1 MFSKVSWYFQR
12 LKKVPLKEFPY
23 RVNVIL
29 KKILDNY
36 FFKTQYEKFPYKAK
50 INLSDISTLIEKFP
64 EIKNDILRNTESILE
79 HRFEIF
85 GIKKGFGNPIN
96 WSLDPKTGKTWP
108 CKFWGKINYR
118 DGKTFGGIK
127 FAWELNRLHHF
138 PHLALAYRVT
148 KNEKYKDEIFL
159 QLKSWLQDNPYPL
172 GINWIMGIEL
182 GIRLVNLVYT
192 MKFLGDVR
200 LKPHYQDLI
209 SYFVFLHGRHL
220 YRYTSKFSSC
230 ANHCLAEALGLFIAG
245 ICFPEIKGAK
255 RWKKKGKKVL
265 EREVVRQIY
274 PDGSSFEHSIPYLQF
289 VLDNFL
295 VYYLFCL
302 EYKEPVSEVFKERLK
317 AAFEFINHILDRE
330 GNYPLIGDDDDG
342 FLLKFWFKE
351 QNNFVSLLNTGAILF
366 DRPEWIPDNAGLD
379 CKTYLLL
386 GKNTFYKYKRLK
398 AADKLNNSGC
408 RCFSDSGLVVARDD
422 SDPEILIVS
431 NNGPLGLKPLG
442 GHGHADALS
451 FWLSVKGQPVFIDP
465 GTYLYHSGGKWRNY
479 FRSTRA
485 HNTICVDGLDQAEI
499 VSDFIFRDFYRVK
512 GTQFEE
518 TEGSWTWG
526 AAHSG
531 YMRLRDPV
539 FHERKISYQ
548 KKDKCIYIKDNIS
561 CNSNHL
567 IKCFFHL
574 HPSCAILSRDN
585 FFTIMSGNI
594 NVRLEAGEK
603 WTSYKLFKGST
614 TPLSGW
620 FSPGFNKLKESYTI
634 RLSADIKCS
643 ESFMC
648 RIFLG

>member
-1 MFSKVSWYFQR
+1 
-12 LKKVPLKEFPY
+12 
-23 RVNVIL
+23 
-29 KKILDNY
+29 
-36 FFKTQYEKFPYKAK
+36 
-50 INLSDISTLIEKFP
+50 
-64 EIKNDILRNTESILE
+64 
-79 HRFEIF
+79 
-85 GIKKGFGNPIN
+85 
-96 WSLDPKTGKTWP
+96 
-108 CKFWGKINYR
+108 
-118 DGKTFGGIK
+118 
-127 FAWELNRLHHF
+127 
-138 PHLALAYRVT
+138 
-148 KNEKYKDEIFL
+148 
-159 QLKSWLQDNPYPL
+159 
-172 GINWIMGIEL
+172 MGIEL
-182 GIRLVNLVYT
+182 GIRIVNLVYT
-192 MKFLGDVR
+192 LMFLGDNS
-200 LKPHYQDLI
+200 LSTKEESLI
-209 SYFVFLHGRHL
+209 CQFFREHGRHL
-220 YRYTSKFSSC
+220 FRYPSKYSSC
-230 ANHCLAEALGLFIAG
+230 ANHAIAEALGLFITG
-245 ICFPEIKGAK
+245 LCFPEIKGAK
-255 RWKKKGKKVL
+255 KWKKKGKKVL
-265 EREVVRQIY
+265 EREVSRQIY

-295 VYYLFCL
+295 VYYLSCL
-302 EYKEPVSEVFKERLK
+302 EYKEPVSEVFTERLK
-317 AAFEFINHILDRE
+317 AAFEFINNILDRE

-366 DRPEWIPDNAGLD
+366 DRPEWIPDNARLD
-379 CKTYLLL
+379 YKTYLLL

-398 AADKLNNSGC
+398 AKKKIKNSEC
-408 RCFSDSGLVVARDD
+408 YYFSDSGLVVARDD
-422 SDPEILIVS
+422 SAPEILIVS

-451 FWLSVKGQPVFIDP
+451 FWLSVKAQPVFIDP

-518 TEGSWTWG
+518 TEGSWTWS

-567 IKCFFHL
+567 IECFFHL

-585 FFTIMSGNI
+585 FFTIMSRNI
-594 NVRLEAGEK
+594 KVRLEAGEK

-643 ESFMC
+643 ESFIC
-648 RIFLG
+648 RIFLD